1 MEELLQIFVLDLCV
15 VFFYNTVVHEEKVK
29 TDFKRCREKRGDIV
43 RVYKID
49 GKPRFQKGVEAPVD
63 PLVPVNDLKPRG
75 KLRHCRGDDVAVLVI
90 ELRFRRVRIVAAGVL
105 MEMQPLF
112 IVLQLLRLMMLTRGG
127 DSRGK

>member
-15 VFFYNTVVHEEKVK
+15 VFFYNTVVHDEKVK

-49 GKPRFQKGVEAPVD
+49 GKPRFQKCIEAPVD

-90 ELRFRRVRIVAAGVL
+90 ERGLSDLGA
-105 MEMQPLF
+105 ME
-112 IVLQLLRLMMLTRGG
+112 
-127 DSRGK
+127 KKA